1 VDLFWRENGKNW
13 AIEIKYCDAPR
24 FRPSMAS
31 AIEYRKL
38 AHLWILYPG
47 DRLYS
52 LAAKASTLP
61 LRNVQTPWQY
71 I

>member
-1 VDLFWRENGKNW
+1 
-13 AIEIKYCDAPR
+13 
-24 FRPSMAS
+24 MAS
-31 AIEYRKL
+31 AIEYLKL